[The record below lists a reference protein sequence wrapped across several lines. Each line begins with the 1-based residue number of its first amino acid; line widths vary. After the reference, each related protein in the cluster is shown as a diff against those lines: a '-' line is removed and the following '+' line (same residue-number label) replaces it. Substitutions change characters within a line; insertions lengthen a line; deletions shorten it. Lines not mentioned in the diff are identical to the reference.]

1 MNFQFTTHR
10 SLETIE
16 FRNRPDEKPQ
26 LAVILMHGYGAN
38 AQDLAPLA
46 PILDP
51 GFSVHWIF
59 PEAPLDLERT
69 QGGGRA
75 WFQIDLERLQ
85 RVQMG
90 LEGPRTQGL
99 QNPEGLK
106 ESTSMLAELV
116 GETSQELQLQSD
128 RIVVGGFSQGSMMAM
143 NWMLTSLQ
151 KTAGLILYSTH
162 IVNEPEWTSQIPL
175 LSGTRYFQS
184 HGRQDPLLSF
194 ESANR
199 LNKILNQNGWRG
211 QLHAFEGGHE
221 IPPAITTLT
230 TTFLRKSVQQPR

>member
-16 FRNRPDEKPQ
+16 FRNRPAEKPRIG
-26 LAVILMHGYGAN
+26 VVLMHGYGAD

-51 GFSVHWIF
+51 GFSVHWVF
-59 PEAPLDLERT
+59 PEAPLDLGRT
-69 QGGGRA
+69 LGGGKA
-75 WFQIDLERLQ
+75 WFHIDLERLQ
-85 RVQMG
+85 RIQMG
-90 LEGPRTQGL
+90 LAGPRTQGL
-99 QNPEGLK
+99 QNPEGLS
-106 ESTSMLAELV
+106 ESTARVTGLIDEISKEFEL
-116 GETSQELQLQSD
+116 GPE

-143 NWMLTSLQ
+143 NWALTTQ
-151 KTAGLILYSTH
+151 KKPAGLILYSTH
-162 IVNEPEWTSQIPL
+162 IVNESEWAKQIPS

-194 ESANR
+194 ESASH
-199 LNKILNQNGWRG
+199 LNKLLNQNGWRG

-221 IPPAITTLT
+221 IPQNIISLT
-230 TTFLRKSVQQPR
+230 TSFLKKSGPQE